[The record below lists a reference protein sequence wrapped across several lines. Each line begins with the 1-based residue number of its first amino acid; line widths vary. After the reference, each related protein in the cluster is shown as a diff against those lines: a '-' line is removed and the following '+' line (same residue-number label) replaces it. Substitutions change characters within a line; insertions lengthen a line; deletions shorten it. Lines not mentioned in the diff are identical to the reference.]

1 MNLVL
6 GSVLFATLNQDS
18 RFVVLKSQFTS
29 KMWIGS
35 DIIYDHYHRRI
46 KSRIFR
52 FCSCG
57 ERVPKIQEMR
67 GRYNRASCI
76 RGLGA
81 QSLVGTGLRVRSLR
95 CRKILRF
102 LVLCS

>member
-1 MNLVL
+1 
-6 GSVLFATLNQDS
+6 
-18 RFVVLKSQFTS
+18 
-29 KMWIGS
+29 MWIGS

-67 GRYNRASCI
+67 GALQPRKLQQGSGGAVAS
-76 RGLGA
+76 GD
-81 QSLVGTGLRVRSLR
+81 RVEG
-95 CRKILRF
+95 
-102 LVLCS
+102 